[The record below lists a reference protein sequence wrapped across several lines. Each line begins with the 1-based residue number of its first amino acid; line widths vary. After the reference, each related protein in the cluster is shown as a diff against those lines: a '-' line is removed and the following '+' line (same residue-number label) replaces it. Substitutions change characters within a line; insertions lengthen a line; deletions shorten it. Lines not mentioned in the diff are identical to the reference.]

1 MAILVTGGAGYIGS
15 HAALEL
21 LRTGREVS
29 VIDNLCNSS
38 DESLRRVRELAGRE
52 LTFHRADLRDAGAVE
67 RIFAGGRLDAV
78 MHFAGLKAVG
88 ESVEQPLLYWDNNL
102 TGSLVL
108 FAAMARHGVKTLVFS
123 SSCTVYGDPPSVPIR
138 EDFPV
143 SAVNPY
149 GMTKLT
155 IERTLHDVYR
165 ADPSWAISV
174 LRYFNPAGADPSG
187 RIGEAP
193 NGIPNNLVP
202 YITQVALGKRPRLSI
217 YGGDYPTRDGTGV
230 RDYIHV
236 TDLAIGHLRALEEL
250 RNGPR
255 LVTYNLGTGKGYSVL
270 EMLHAFERVVGR
282 PIPHQV
288 VARRPGDIA
297 EAWADPTRAQQ
308 VLGWSATRDLD
319 QMCADSWRWQTMN
332 PEGYGVVGS
341 EE

>member
-15 HAALEL
+15 HAGLEL
-21 LRTGREVS
+21 LRAGYEVS
-29 VIDNLCNSS
+29 VIDNLSNSS
-38 DESLRRVRELAGRE
+38 EESLRRVRQLAGRE

-67 RIFAGGRLDAV
+67 RIFAEGRIEAV
-78 MHFAGLKAVG
+78 LHFAGLKAVG
-88 ESVEQPLLYWDNNL
+88 ESVEKPLLYWDNNL
-102 TGSLVL
+102 CGSLVL

-123 SSCTVYGDPPSVPIR
+123 SSCTVYGDPSSVPIR
-138 EDFPV
+138 EDFPL

-155 IERTLHDVYR
+155 IERTLHDLHR
-165 ADPSWAISV
+165 ADRSWAISV
-174 LRYFNPAGADPSG
+174 LRYFNPVGADPSG

-250 RNGPR
+250 RQGPR

-270 EMLHAFERVVGR
+270 EMLQAFERVVGR
-282 PIPHQV
+282 PIPHEIV
-288 VARRPGDIA
+288 GRRPGDIA

-332 PEGYGVVGS
+332 PEGYD
-341 EE
+341 